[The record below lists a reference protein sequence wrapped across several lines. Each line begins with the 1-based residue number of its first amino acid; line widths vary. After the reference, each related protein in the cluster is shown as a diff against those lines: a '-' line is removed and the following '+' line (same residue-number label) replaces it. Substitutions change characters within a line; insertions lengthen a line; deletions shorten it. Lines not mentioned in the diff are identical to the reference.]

1 MKSLDAAGVQIKPT
15 KVVAILPHNEGI
27 ELQDAAAP
35 ETGLE
40 SEGPG
45 AFGGVGG
52 RLRPSTPA
60 TGKIQS
66 IEASLRDRT
75 PEEKETCGDST
86 DENYLEEVG
95 LAFDT
100 QYRDPSLPP
109 APLTEGQFNVV
120 SNYDRFFIEPVSAR
134 FSFPVDLIDSV
145 VLEIMLTYI

>member
-1 MKSLDAAGVQIKPT
+1 MPAPSKGAHSGAG
-15 KVVAILPHNEGI
+15 
-27 ELQDAAAP
+27 
-35 ETGLE
+35 ETMRRFETLE
-40 SEGPG
+40 QT
-45 AFGGVGG
+45 V
-52 RLRPSTPA
+52 
-60 TGKIQS
+60 QS
-66 IEASLRDRT
+66 INHEVQ
-75 PEEKETCGDST
+75 EKETCGDST